1 MADEIQD
8 SEEARMTDKLHLGQH
23 ISRQFNVELEDVRSK
38 VLYMGGVV
46 EEQLANALRV
56 LVNDEVALARDV
68 IDADAIVNSLEVEI
82 DEECTRIVAR
92 RQPAATD
99 LRLVMT
105 VSKTINDLERMG
117 DEAKRVAKM
126 SRKDMDGA
134 LQDDIR
140 ADLELMG
147 NLIRDMLRQV
157 LDAFARTDVDTAVLV
172 VKADKKVDKKYKK
185 IIKQLI
191 KHMGRNPEAIPAVMN
206 IMWAARSLER
216 LGDRCQ
222 NIAEH
227 IIYMVLGMDVRHIKL
242 DDVLAEIE
250 AQSEQEPD

>member
-1 MADEIQD
+1 
-8 SEEARMTDKLHLGQH
+8 MTDNLHLGQH
-23 ISRQFNVELEDVRSK
+23 ISRQFNEDLEDVRSK
-38 VLYMGGVV
+38 VLHMGGVV

-56 LVNDEVALARDV
+56 LVNDETSLAQEV
-68 IDADAIVNSLEVEI
+68 INSDNVVNSLEMEI

-105 VSKTINDLERMG
+105 VSKTINELERIG

-134 LQDDIR
+134 LGDDVR
-140 ADLELMG
+140 ADLEFMG
-147 NLIRDMLRQV
+147 ELVRDMLRQV

-172 VKADKKVDKKYKK
+172 VKADRKVDKKYKK

-191 KHMGRNPEAIPAVMN
+191 RQMSNDPDAVPAVMN
-206 IMWAARSLER
+206 IIWAVRSLER

-227 IIYMVLGMDVRHIKL
+227 IIYMVLGTDVRHIKL

-250 AQSEQEPD
+250 AQLDKELD

>member
-1 MADEIQD
+1 MSD
-8 SEEARMTDKLHLGQH
+8 LHLGEH
-23 ISRQFNVELEDVRSK
+23 ISRRFNEELEDVRSK
-38 VLYMGGVV
+38 VLHMGGIV

-56 LVNDEVALARDV
+56 LVNDESGLARDV
-68 IDADAIVNSLEVEI
+68 LDADAVVNSLEVEI

-99 LRLVMT
+99 LRLIMT
-105 VSKTINDLERMG
+105 VSKTITELERIG

-126 SRKDMDGA
+126 SRKDMDGV
-134 LQDDIR
+134 LDDDIR
-140 ADLELMG
+140 ADLTFMG
-147 NLIRDMLRQV
+147 DLIRDMLRQV
-157 LDAFARTDVDTAVLV
+157 LDAFARTDVDTAILV
-172 VKADKKVDKKYKK
+172 VKADRKVDKKYKK
-185 IIKQLI
+185 ITKQLI
-191 KHMGRNPEAIPAVMN
+191 KRMGKDPDGIPAVMK
-206 IMWAARSLER
+206 IVWAVRSLER

-250 AQSEQEPD
+250 AQLEPEE

>member
-1 MADEIQD
+1 
-8 SEEARMTDKLHLGQH
+8 MTDLHLGQH
-23 ISRQFNVELEDVRSK
+23 ISRQFNAELEDVRSK
-38 VLYMGGVV
+38 VLYMGGLV

-56 LVNDEVALARDV
+56 LVNDEVELARDV
-68 IDADAIVNSLEVEI
+68 INADSAVNSLEVDI

-105 VSKTINDLERMG
+105 VSKTINDLERIG

-134 LQDDIR
+134 LRDDVR
-140 ADLELMG
+140 TDLEFMG
-147 NLIRDMLRQV
+147 SLVRDMLRQV
-157 LDAFARTDVDTAVLV
+157 LDAFARTDVDTAILV
-172 VKADKKVDKKYKK
+172 VKSDKKVDKRYKK
-185 IIKQLI
+185 VIKKLIKQ
-191 KHMGRNPEAIPAVMN
+191 MGKDPDTIPGTLN

-216 LGDRCQ
+216 LADRCQ

-227 IIYMVLGMDVRHIKL
+227 VIYMVLGMDVRHIRL
-242 DDVLAEIE
+242 DDILAEIE
-250 AQSEQEPD
+250 AQSELEPEE

>member
-1 MADEIQD
+1 M
-8 SEEARMTDKLHLGQH
+8 SNLHLGQH
-23 ISRQFNVELEDVRSK
+23 ISRQFNEELEDVRSK
-38 VLYMGGVV
+38 VLHMGGVV
-46 EEQLANALRV
+46 EEQLSNALRV
-56 LVNDEVALARDV
+56 LLNDEVALARDV

-105 VSKTINDLERMG
+105 VIKTINDLERIG

-134 LQDDIR
+134 LQDDVR
-140 ADLELMG
+140 AELTYMGDLVRE
-147 NLIRDMLRQV
+147 MLRQV
-157 LDAFARTDVDTAVLV
+157 LDSFARTDVDTAVLV
-172 VKADKKVDKKYKK
+172 VKSDRKVDKKYKI
-185 IIKQLI
+185 IIKKLI
-191 KHMGRNPEAIPAVMN
+191 KQMCNDPEMVPGVMN
-206 IMWAARSLER
+206 IMWAVRSLER

-227 IIYMVLGMDVRHIKL
+227 IIYMVLGTDVRHIKL

-250 AQSEQEPD
+250 AQIEQE

>member
-1 MADEIQD
+1 M
-8 SEEARMTDKLHLGQH
+8 DKLHLGQH
-23 ISRQFNVELEDVRSK
+23 ISRQFNEELEEVRSQ
-38 VLYMGGVV
+38 VLHMGGIV
-46 EEQLANALRV
+46 EEQLANALKV
-56 LVNDEVALARDV
+56 LVGDETDLARAV
-68 IDADAIVNSLEVEI
+68 IDADAQVNALEVDI

-126 SRKDMDGA
+126 SRKELGGVLPEDV
-134 LQDDIR
+134 R
-140 ADLELMG
+140 AELTHMG
-147 NLIRDMLRQV
+147 ELVRDMLRQV
-157 LDAFARTDVDTAVLV
+157 LDAFARTDVDTAVEV
-172 VKADKKVDKKYKK
+172 VKADRKVDKKYKK
-185 IIKQLI
+185 IIKKLVKQ
-191 KHMGRNPEAIPAVMN
+191 MGNDPETIPAVVN
-206 IMWAARSLER
+206 IMWAVRSLER

-227 IIYMVLGMDVRHIKL
+227 IIYMVLGTDVRHVKL

-250 AQSEQEPD
+250 AQSVED